1 MVRPLLPVLPVA
13 LLLAC
18 AKAPPPEPVVRRSGE
33 GALQSELVMDGSLE
47 QRLARPDGAELVV
60 LYGGEEKGS
69 LETCG
74 CPTRPR
80 GSLARQA
87 AYEAA
92 LRSAEPGTPVVQV
105 NGGYWLED
113 AMSLEGEP
121 RADVP
126 VLNRWMLAGLQQ
138 LELDALNLGY
148 NDMAGLSSLGG
159 PDALAGEGL
168 AVVSAN
174 VAAPGV
180 RPYRLVEAGGLTVA
194 LTGITTPGV
203 TFLPTP
209 GFEVSEPV
217 RAGRAVL
224 EELSASGEADLV
236 VLLSYGAPEAAAEL
250 ARTGLVDVVVDTNLY
265 RERYAPFFEGEAVWV
280 RSHYQTM
287 RQGELRLQ
295 VERDGEGRAR
305 VVGALDRKVDLDE
318 GVPDDPAIV
327 SIRDVAREEIAA
339 AQRELFKRR

>member
-1 MVRPLLPVLPVA
+1 MRPPPCFLA
-13 LLLAC
+13 TLLLAAC

-33 GALQSELVMDGSLE
+33 GALQSELVMDGSLA
-47 QRLARPDGAELVV
+47 QRLARPDEAEVV
-60 LYGGEEKGS
+60 ILYGGEEKGS

-80 GSLARQA
+80 GSVARQA

-92 LRSAEPGTPVVQV
+92 LRAAEPQTPVLQV

-113 AMSLEGEP
+113 AMSLDGEP
-121 RADVP
+121 RLDVP

-138 LELDALNLGY
+138 LEVDALNLGY
-148 NDMAGLSSLGG
+148 NDMAGLASLGG
-159 PDALAGEGL
+159 PSALEGEGL
-168 AVVSAN
+168 AIVSAN
-174 VAAPGV
+174 VRAPGV
-180 RPYRLVEAGGLTVA
+180 QPYRLVQAGELTVA
-194 LTGITTPGV
+194 ITGITTPGV

-209 GFEVSEPV
+209 GFAVSEPV
-217 RAGRAVL
+217 VAGEAALREL
-224 EELSASGEADLV
+224 EEAGEADLV
-236 VLLSYGAPEAAAEL
+236 VLLSYGAPEAAAKL

-265 RERYAPFFEGEAVWV
+265 RERYAPFREGEAVWV

-295 VERDGEGRAR
+295 VERQPEGRAR

-318 GVPDDPAIV
+318 GVPDDPAVV

-339 AQRELFKRR
+339 VQRELFRKR